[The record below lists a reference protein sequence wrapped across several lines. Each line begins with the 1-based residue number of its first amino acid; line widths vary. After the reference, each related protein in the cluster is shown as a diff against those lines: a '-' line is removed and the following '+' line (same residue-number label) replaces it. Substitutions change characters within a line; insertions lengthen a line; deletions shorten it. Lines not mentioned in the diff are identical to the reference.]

1 MIKYLAAS
9 LLAVL
14 TLLVANVPSAD
25 AAIVSRNNPYRS
37 FNVSGVNYASMQWQ
51 LKNRHRNGS
60 AWSSNRSS
68 GRLFGRR

>member
-9 LLAVL
+9 LLAML
-14 TLLVANVPSAD
+14 TLLVADVRSAD

-51 LKNRHRNGS
+51 LKNRNRSGS

-68 GRLFGRR
+68 GRLFRRR